1 MSLVNP
7 TDFPIVPSSTS
18 GTQLADIL
26 NRLFNA
32 YETNQANATRP
43 PELKSGGL
51 WSKVDGNT
59 LRLMMYDGAVDIEI
73 GNITGGVGSFGN
85 SGGTA
90 MSEPFNPAK
99 TYQAGDLIMDPV
111 TKVYSVAKTDLV
123 AKPFN
128 AGDWTALTDPLKG
141 MKDAILAVVDTK
153 ITNALKGYLPLT
165 GGALTGN
172 LTTTGTIDAVG
183 AISSKADITAFKP

>member
-51 WSKVDGNT
+51 WSKVDGAT
-59 LRLMMYDGAVDIEI
+59 LRLMMFDGANDIEI
-73 GNITGGVGSFGN
+73 GNITGGTGAFG
-85 SGGTA
+85 TQPTP
-90 MSEPFNPAK
+90 MSSVFNPAASYK
-99 TYQAGDLIMDPV
+99 AGDVIYDPV
-111 TKVYSVAKTDLV
+111 SKGYLV
-123 AKPFN
+123 AKADKAPGAFV
-128 AGDWTALTDPLKG
+128 AGDWTSMSNPLSG
-141 MKDAILAVVDTK
+141 LKDAILAIVDTK
-153 ITNALKGYLPLT
+153 ITTALAGYLPLT
-165 GGALTGN
+165 GGALTGP
-172 LTTTGTIDAVG
+172 LTSSSTIHTTGE
-183 AISSKADITAFKP
+183 ISSAADITAFKP

>member
-32 YETNQANATRP
+32 YETNQANTTRP

-51 WSKVDGNT
+51 WTKVDGAT
-59 LRLMMYDGAVDIEI
+59 LRLMMYDGSVDIEI
-73 GNITGGVGSFGN
+73 GNVTGGAGAFGSQPTPLSN
-85 SGGTA
+85 V
-90 MSEPFNPAK
+90 FNPAN
-99 TYQAGDLIMDPV
+99 TYKAGDVIYDPT
-111 TKVYSVAKTDLV
+111 TKGYLVAKTDLV
-123 AKPFN
+123 AGAFR
-128 AGDWTALTDPLKG
+128 AGDWTQLSDPFSG
-141 MKDAILAVVDTK
+141 VKDAILALVDTK

-165 GGALTGN
+165 GGALTGP
-172 LTTTGTIDAVG
+172 LTSTSTIASDG